1 MLVGRNSRFPD
12 KEEAAIVLDSHSVP
26 GRGVKQTLNLASVMM
41 PIPLTLLRELELGE
55 WQQGE
60 TNYEEETPRATMH
73 FVYAGRTICTEH
85 QALKGDVAVQS
96 IVEMIE
102 DETLL
107 PGFASQRKQQIQH
120 WKLYNAL
127 GLNAGEEVKDLAS
140 LTFFSWL
147 KEQLE
152 TLGVENIDDMALFE
166 PEDLTFNGVPEWEYD
181 DFTEQY
187 PLELSLPELQLDV
200 EYYASRKLVQVVY
213 REGNRK
219 GDPKRWELPRWAG
232 WKIQYKKA
240 SRVIDV
246 K

>member
-1 MLVGRNSRFPD
+1 
-12 KEEAAIVLDSHSVP
+12 
-26 GRGVKQTLNLASVMM
+26 
-41 PIPLTLLRELELGE
+41 
-55 WQQGE
+55 
-60 TNYEEETPRATMH
+60 
-73 FVYAGRTICTEH
+73 
-85 QALKGDVAVQS
+85 
-96 IVEMIE
+96 
-102 DETLL
+102 
-107 PGFASQRKQQIQH
+107 FASQRKQQIQH

-127 GLNAGEEVKDLAS
+127 GLNVEGEEVNDLAS
-140 LTFFSWL
+140 LTFSSWL
-147 KEQLE
+147 KDQLE
-152 TLGVENIDDMALFE
+152 TLGVENVDDMALFE